1 MPSSGSDSL
10 RCIQLAGVNDD
21 AIAEDYALTRV
32 GREPARQMVMA
43 RLAQVPLFATNTEAA
58 LNMFTCRC
66 VVLNL
71 VAFRSRLARTYC

>member
-1 MPSSGSDSL
+1 MPSGGSDPL